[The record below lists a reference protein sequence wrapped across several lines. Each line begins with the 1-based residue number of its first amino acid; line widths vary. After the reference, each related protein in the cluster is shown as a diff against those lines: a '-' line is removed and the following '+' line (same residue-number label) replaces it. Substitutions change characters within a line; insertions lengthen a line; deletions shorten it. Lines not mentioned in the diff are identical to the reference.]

1 MPTIAEIRQ
10 QYPQYQDMSDADLAG
25 ALHKKFYSD
34 MPAEEFNAK
43 VGLAAP
49 QPQQQPAGEWER
61 ATVLPFAK
69 NTATGEVSP
78 AVPGLLTGLI
88 ESGAQAVTAPYRAYT
103 GDLQVTDAAGNITP
117 EAIGEGLNFAGWAT
131 PASAASRMARAPKP
145 TPAPKPL
152 TEGQSAAL
160 AAERLGVDLPRAV
173 ASDRAAIQQTGKY
186 LTNVPIGGLPLR
198 NASRTAIDQLD
209 TAAMRTQQSLG
220 SGDVAKAGA
229 MAKEGITG
237 FSKNVLKGAV
247 KSKYD
252 AVDELVAP
260 NVLTGL
266 ENTAN
271 VAAAITAKRQNAN
284 MEGSS
289 KAVSLVQKALSA
301 KDGMNYEGIKDLRT
315 SIGELLD
322 EPQSLVP
329 AGISQ
334 GELERIYG
342 ALSDDL
348 KAAVSRAG
356 GEKASTAFEA
366 ANSFAARVAKERK
379 ALQSVLGNDLSDEK
393 VFDKIAAM
401 AGSTARADQAGLM
414 RVRGA
419 VGKEGWDE
427 IASAVI
433 SKIGRDPDGNF
444 TPDRFITGYG
454 KLSEAGKSALFGGN
468 KELASSLDDIVS
480 VSRRFKQLNQYA
492 NPSGTAQNAMFGAGG
507 VGLALDP
514 VTTISTV
521 AGSAVLSKAL
531 ASPVSAKKLAA
542 WAKAYEKAAA
552 NPTAVNTNM
561 LGVRAKVLALAM
573 AADEPALAGQVASA
587 ISGVRYVPAEPQQG
601 NQGRKEDQNAR
612 PAQDLSG
619 PEWF

>member
-49 QPQQQPAGEWER
+49 QPQAPTGEWER

-78 AVPGLLTGLI
+78 AVPGLLTGLV

-103 GDLQVTDAAGNITP
+103 GDLQVADAAGNITP

-131 PASAASRMARAPKP
+131 PASAASRLSKAPKP

-152 TEGQSAAL
+152 SEGQNAAL

-173 ASDRAAIQQTGKY
+173 ASDRAAVQQTGKY

-198 NASRTAIDQLD
+198 KASQNAISQLD
-209 TAAMRTQQSLG
+209 DAAMRTQQSFG
-220 SGDVAKAGA
+220 SGDVAQAGN
-229 MAKEGITG
+229 MAREGITD
-237 FSKNVLKGAV
+237 FAKNTLGGAV
-247 KSKYD
+247 KAKYD
-252 AVDELVAP
+252 AVDELVSP

-266 ENTAN
+266 ENTAKI
-271 VAAAITAKRQNAN
+271 AADITAKRQNAN
-284 MEGSS
+284 MTGTSQ
-289 KAVSLVQKALSA
+289 AVSLVQKALSA
-301 KDGMNYEGIKDLRT
+301 KEGMNYQGIKDLRT

-322 EPQSLVP
+322 DPQRLAS

-334 GELERIYG
+334 GELKRVYG
-342 ALSDDL
+342 ALTDDL
-348 KAAVSRAG
+348 KGAVGRSG
-356 GEKASTAFEA
+356 GEKAAKAFDV
-366 ANSFAARVAKERK
+366 ANSFAAKVAKEREV
-379 ALQSVLGNDLSDEK
+379 LDSVLGKNLSDEK
-393 VFDKIAAM
+393 VFDRISAM
-401 AGSTARADQAGLM
+401 AGSTARADQAGLLK
-414 RVRGA
+414 VKAA

-454 KLSEAGKSALFGGN
+454 KLSEAGKTALFGGN

-612 PAQDLSG
+612 PSQDLSG

>member
-43 VGLAAP
+43 VGLSAP
-49 QPQQQPAGEWER
+49 QPQPPAGEWER

-69 NTATGEVSP
+69 NTATGDVSP

-131 PASAASRMARAPKP
+131 PASAASRFAGAPKP
-145 TPAPKPL
+145 ASAPKPL
-152 TEGQSAAL
+152 TEGQNAAL
-160 AAERLGVDLPRAV
+160 AAQRLGVDLPRAV
-173 ASDRAAIQQTGKY
+173 ASDRAAVQQTGKY
-186 LTNVPIGGLPLR
+186 LTNVPIGSIPLR
-198 NASRTAIDQLD
+198 KSSQNAISQLD
-209 TAAMRTQQSLG
+209 DAAMRTQQAFG
-220 SGDVAKAGA
+220 SGDVAQAGN
-229 MAKEGITG
+229 MAREGITD
-237 FSKNVLKGAV
+237 FAKNTLGGAV
-247 KSKYD
+247 KAKYD
-252 AVDELVAP
+252 AVDELVSP

-266 ENTAN
+266 QNTAKI
-271 VAAAITAKRQNAN
+271 AADITAKRQNAN
-284 MEGSS
+284 MTGTSQ
-289 KAVSLVQKALSA
+289 AVSLVQKALSA
-301 KDGMNYEGIKDLRT
+301 KEGMNYQGIKDLRT

-322 EPQSLVP
+322 DPQRLAS

-334 GELERIYG
+334 GELKRVYG
-342 ALSDDL
+342 ALTDDL
-348 KAAVSRAG
+348 KSAVGRSG
-356 GEKASTAFEA
+356 GEKASKAFDI
-366 ANSFAARVAKERK
+366 ANSFAAKVAKEREV
-379 ALQSVLGNDLSDEK
+379 LDSVLGKNLSDEK
-393 VFDKIAAM
+393 VFDRISAM
-401 AGSTARADQAGLM
+401 AGSTARADQAGLLK
-414 RVRGA
+414 VKAA

-454 KLSEAGKSALFGGN
+454 KLSEAGKIALFGGN
-468 KELASSLDDIVS
+468 KDLASSLDDIVS

-514 VTTISTV
+514 ITTISTV

-573 AADEPALAGQVASA
+573 AADEPSLAGQVASA